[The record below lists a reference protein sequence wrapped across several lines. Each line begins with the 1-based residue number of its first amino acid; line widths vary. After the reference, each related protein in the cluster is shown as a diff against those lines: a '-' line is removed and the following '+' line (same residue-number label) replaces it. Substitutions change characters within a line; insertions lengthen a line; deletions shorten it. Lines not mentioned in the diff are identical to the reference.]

1 MSADVTVRVGAF
13 TIPVYVTGNLQG
25 LIDGEEIGL
34 ADIAALK
41 AGSEDSILVDAGG
54 SLQGT
59 ARASLT
65 GGMDMTSAFA
75 AAGYDLQAF
84 DASDM
89 AYGTD
94 LPSQRCNDRHWAF
107 DCFQPVHDRKRSV
120 AGPFHQ
126 LEPQP
131 HFQRHEHHCGGSR

>member
-25 LIDGEEIGL
+25 LTEGEEIGL

-65 GGMDMTSAFA
+65 GGMDMTP
-75 AAGYDLQAF
+75 L
-84 DASDM
+84 
-89 AYGTD
+89 
-94 LPSQRCNDRHWAF
+94 
-107 DCFQPVHDRKRSV
+107 
-120 AGPFHQ
+120 
-126 LEPQP
+126 PQP
-131 HFQRHEHHCGGSR
+131 GMICRPLMLPIWRMALTAFSAM